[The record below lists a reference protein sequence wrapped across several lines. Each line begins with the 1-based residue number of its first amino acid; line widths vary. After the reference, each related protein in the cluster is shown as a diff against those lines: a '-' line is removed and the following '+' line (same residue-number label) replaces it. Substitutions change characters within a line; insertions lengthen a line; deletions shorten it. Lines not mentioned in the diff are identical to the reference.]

1 MSGAGFAVLQNCSA
15 TPTWVIVPL
24 WLAPGREQNRGP
36 PQCASTIGNSYVS
49 SPRLNTY
56 G

>member
-1 MSGAGFAVLQNCSA
+1 MSGAGYVVLQKFSA

-24 WLAPGREQNRGP
+24 WLGPGCEQSRSP